1 MTHQVVFSPESQ
13 TQLLELYRYI
23 ARVASPEVAARYTD
37 AIVDYCEG
45 LAQFPLRG
53 TKRDDVR
60 PGLRVTHY
68 RKRSVI
74 AFSVDSSRVSILG
87 IFYGGQDYESL
98 LQEEEPEDLAITKSP
113 CPAAFFAAPDQRQ
126 VLPRTMSS

>member
-23 ARVASPEVAARYTD
+23 ARVASPEVAACYTD

-98 LQEEEPEDLAITKSP
+98 LQEE
-113 CPAAFFAAPDQRQ
+113 PDDAH
-126 VLPRTMSS
+126 LGH